1 MKQFSLPRQE
11 RIKGTTLPSLL
22 FHNGSVFNENPVLC
36 RYIPTKAEHGGFQVL
51 FSVPKKRLKRAV
63 DRNRIRRRMR
73 EAWRLNAGPLRD
85 KLCSESVL
93 LQIGLYYQSG
103 DILTFADIEL
113 KIKSIIHRLLQHH
126 ETTAR

>member
-1 MKQFSLPRQE
+1 VKQFSLPRKE
-11 RIKGTTLPSLL
+11 RIKGTTQPSLL
-22 FHNGSVFNENPVLC
+22 FHNGSVFNEPPVLC
-36 RYIPTKAEHGGFQVL
+36 RYISVKDDHGGFQVL

-85 KLCSESVL
+85 RLQTESVL
-93 LQIGLYYQSG
+93 LQIGLYYQSD
-103 DILTFADIEL
+103 DIMQFTDIEL

>member
-1 MKQFSLPRQE
+1 
-11 RIKGTTLPSLL
+11 
-22 FHNGSVFNENPVLC
+22 
-36 RYIPTKAEHGGFQVL
+36 L
-51 FSVPKKRLKRAV
+51 FSVPKKRIKRAV

-85 KLCSESVL
+85 TLHTESVL